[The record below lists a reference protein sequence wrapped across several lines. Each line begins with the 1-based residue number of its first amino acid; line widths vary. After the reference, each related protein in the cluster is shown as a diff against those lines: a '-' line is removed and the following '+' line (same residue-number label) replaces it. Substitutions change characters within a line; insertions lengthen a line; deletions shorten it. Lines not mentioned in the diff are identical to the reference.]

1 MKKVSDS
8 KRQTFSIPE
17 FAKLMELCE
26 RTVRRLA
33 HKGKIPG
40 QYRKRNRW
48 RIRATP
54 ALGKLGT
61 FGSMQALEKAVGR
74 SVLPNKLKRS
84 LRDISLKF
92 FSSPE
97 VAAAMIKVNR
107 DALEV
112 GCEPH
117 QLRRH
122 LKRQMPEGEETYLDV
137 PLAKGIKS
145 GALIQKDIHRLLE
158 TKPEW
163 VSLFEATLKATLNQ
177 RNQKTPRGRGVGLMS
192 LLAKVKGVSRST
204 LYRELKPIVPEGKPP
219 LIWLRSVLELLE
231 KHNEAVNE
239 ARDTQE
245 QEEVS
250 DDDVYVNER
259 TQGFTTPARRVKT
272 SSEDED
278 WK

>member
-1 MKKVSDS
+1 MG
-8 KRQTFSIPE
+8 
-17 FAKLMELCE
+17 LCE
-26 RTVRRLA
+26 RKVRRLA

-40 QYRKRNRW
+40 QYRKGNRW

-54 ALGKLGT
+54 ALGELGT
-61 FGSMQALEKAVGR
+61 LGSVEGLAKAVGR
-74 SVLPNKLKRS
+74 SLLSNNLKRS
-84 LRDISLKF
+84 LRDNSLNSF
-92 FSSPE
+92 LLSPQ
-97 VAAAMIKVNR
+97 VSAVMIKVNR
-107 DALEV
+107 DALEA

-117 QLRRH
+117 HLRRR
-122 LKRQMPEGEETYLDV
+122 LKSQVPEGEETYLDV

-145 GALIQKDIHRLLE
+145 GALIQKDIARLLE
-158 TKPEW
+158 VKPEW
-163 VSLFEATLKATLNQ
+163 VPLLAATLKATLTQ
-177 RNQKTPRGRGVGLMS
+177 RNQKTPRERSVGLMS

-204 LYRELKPIVPEGKPP
+204 LYRELADIVPKGELP
-219 LIWLRSVLELLE
+219 LRWLRKVLSLLE

-272 SSEDED
+272 ISEDED

>member
-1 MKKVSDS
+1 
-8 KRQTFSIPE
+8 
-17 FAKLMELCE
+17 
-26 RTVRRLA
+26 
-33 HKGKIPG
+33 
-40 QYRKRNRW
+40 
-48 RIRATP
+48 
-54 ALGKLGT
+54 
-61 FGSMQALEKAVGR
+61 MQALGKAVGR

-122 LKRQMPEGEETYLDV
+122 LKRQMPEGEEIYLDV

-177 RNQKTPRGRGVGLMS
+177 RNQRTPRGRSVGLMS